1 MQGKQIMKIQ
11 QLIKVSALGMLMASA
26 GSFAADGPKTT
37 GSSAASSQV
46 RGTIPQMIRITGL
59 GDGSDQFSLGN
70 YDPAV
75 PADLVATD
83 TFCVFRNKTS
93 GTFAIEL
100 EGDGGTTATTDFKID
115 DGTND
120 LAYTVKY
127 NDDSTGT
134 LVAYATPGTTLT
146 GQSANTNPVC
156 ASGITAGLEITVAQA
171 DADAAI
177 AGTYTG
183 NLTVTVTVE

>member
-1 MQGKQIMKIQ
+1 MKIQ

-26 GSFAADGPKTT
+26 GSFAASGSLST
-37 GSSAASSQV
+37 GSSAANSQV
-46 RGTIPQMIRITGL
+46 RGVIPQMVRITGL
-59 GDGSDQFSLGN
+59 GDGSNQFSLGT
-70 YDPAV
+70 YDPAA
-75 PADLVATD
+75 PAALVATD
-83 TFCVFRNKTS
+83 TFCVFRNKAS
-93 GTFAIEL
+93 GTFAIKL

-120 LAYTVKY
+120 LAYSVKY
-127 NDDSTGT
+127 NDDSSGA

-156 ASGITAGLEITVAQA
+156 ASGITAGLEITVSQA
-171 DADAAI
+171 DAGAAI

-183 NLTVTVTVE
+183 DLIVTVTVE